1 MGNEYYVFACCQE
14 KEVVNTND
22 GCSWQEPRSMY
33 STNIWLKQH
42 HAKRDCKLLKI
53 SYLVYFDWY
62 EEVEMK
68 AHNILSTVARI
79 SDCNKFL
86 SASVNQLY
94 WYVITL
100 FALCVSIDLHN
111 CNDNSNCLQ
120 SWRHLKICKFDKKW
134 YINKACSCL
143 LWYPAGIR
151 RTASMCED
159 LKFYCDKREPD
170 LVPAGY
176 HSKKCFPQH
185 LVWRFLPQVKP
196 SGWCI
201 QKLPALGLSL
211 RDHLFWE
218 CPCRGALPY
227 CNSR

>member
-1 MGNEYYVFACCQE
+1 VGNEYYVFACCQE

-22 GCSWQEPRSMY
+22 GCLWQEPRSMY

-42 HAKRDCKLLKI
+42 HANRDCKLLKV

-68 AHNILSTVARI
+68 AHNILSTVALI

-100 FALCVSIDLHN
+100 FALCVSIDLPQ
-111 CNDNSNCLQ
+111 LQ
-120 SWRHLKICKFDKKW
+120 WQFQLSTVMKTFENMQFWLKKW

-151 RTASMCED
+151 RTVSMCKD
-159 LKFYCDKREPD
+159 
-170 LVPAGY
+170 
-176 HSKKCFPQH
+176 
-185 LVWRFLPQVKP
+185 
-196 SGWCI
+196 
-201 QKLPALGLSL
+201 
-211 RDHLFWE
+211 
-218 CPCRGALPY
+218 
-227 CNSR
+227 